1 MGDEID
7 KICSNGNRHSADA
20 SAEGVQRDLLP
31 LIEGSTV
38 TTKHGNVETDHIL
51 FIASGAFHFCK
62 PSDLL
67 AELQGR
73 LPIRVELKPLSENDL
88 YRILTEPDHNLV
100 KQQDALMEAE
110 GVQLDITD
118 GAKKMIAKLATQIN
132 REVENIGA
140 RRLHTLV
147 ERLMEDLSFT
157 ATDRAGEKITMTE
170 EDVEKAIG
178 GMLGKTD
185 LSRFI
190 LSSSSELPPTYKD
203 KMSPTLHLPARLES
217 VLYSV

>member
-1 MGDEID
+1 M
-7 KICSNGNRHSADA
+7 
-20 SAEGVQRDLLP
+20 
-31 LIEGSTV
+31 
-38 TTKHGNVETDHIL
+38 
-51 FIASGAFHFCK
+51 
-62 PSDLL
+62 L
-67 AELQGR
+67 AR
-73 LPIRVELKPLSENDL
+73 LPA
-88 YRILTEPDHNLV
+88 YRLANL
-100 KQQDALMEAE
+100 Q
-110 GVQLDITD
+110 
-118 GAKKMIAKLATQIN
+118 AKKRLAKLATQIN

-190 LSSSSELPPTYKD
+190 L
-203 KMSPTLHLPARLES
+203 
-217 VLYSV
+217 